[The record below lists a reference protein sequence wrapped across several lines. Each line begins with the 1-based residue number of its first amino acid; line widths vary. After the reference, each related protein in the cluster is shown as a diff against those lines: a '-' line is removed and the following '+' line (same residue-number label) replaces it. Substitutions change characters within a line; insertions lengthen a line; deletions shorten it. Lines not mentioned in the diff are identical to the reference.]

1 MLGFLWKTRWAEKV
15 DQWLMRA
22 VSAQVRKLCQ
32 AAASVRAANSPN
44 RKKAVNL
51 ERGTP
56 VPLDSLIT
64 KGPRLWSKAL
74 VKSISQKWTIVIVLV
89 PFNVSDLFKSL
100 ILMVMFLCRISYC
113 NFKDSA
119 FSIVNLTQSFGR
131 LVIFSFV
138 FLTIVFVRPCNYAYV
153 CVGE

>member
-1 MLGFLWKTRWAEKV
+1 MKMLGFPWKTRWAERL
-15 DQWLMRA
+15 DQWEMRA

-32 AAASVRAANSPN
+32 AAVSVRAN

-51 ERGTP
+51 KRGTP
-56 VPLDSLIT
+56 VPLDFLIT

-131 LVIFSFV
+131 FLIISFICYNYC
-138 FLTIVFVRPCNYAYV
+138 LYRPWINAYV
-153 CVGE
+153 EKK